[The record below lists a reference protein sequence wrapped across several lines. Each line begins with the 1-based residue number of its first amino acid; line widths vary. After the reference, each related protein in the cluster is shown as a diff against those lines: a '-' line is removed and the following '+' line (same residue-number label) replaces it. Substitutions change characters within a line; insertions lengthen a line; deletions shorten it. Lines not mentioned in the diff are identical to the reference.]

1 MIMTQDYVPFS
12 QIVSYIGNLCKN
24 RSTGTLFIATGDNR
38 SAQIMLD
45 KGEIVY
51 IFFSSKRG
59 QEALSLMSTIQ
70 DARYRFQEGGSV
82 SRRMQL
88 PPTQTILQALASG
101 SGQASPPKQ
110 SGRVEKVVF
119 GNGLSDEQKHVLET
133 CLADCIGP
141 MAAIICEDHFNS
153 AGDLHAIIDALVL
166 EIPSPMQVQKFRAM
180 VNERLG

>member
-1 MIMTQDYVPFS
+1 MTQNYIPFS
-12 QIVSYIGNLCKN
+12 EIVSNIGSLCKN
-24 RSTGTLFIATGDNR
+24 KSTGTLFIATGDNR

-70 DARYRFQEGGSV
+70 DARYRFQEGGVV

-88 PPTQTILQALASG
+88 PPTQAILQSLASG
-101 SGQASPPKQ
+101 SGQASP
-110 SGRVEKVVF
+110 SNHGRAEKVVL
-119 GNGLSDEQKHVLET
+119 GDGLSDAQKNVLQT

-153 AGDLHAIIDALVL
+153 VGDLQAAIEALVS
-166 EIPSPMQVQKFRAM
+166 EIPSPVQVQKFRAM
-180 VNERLG
+180 VSERLG